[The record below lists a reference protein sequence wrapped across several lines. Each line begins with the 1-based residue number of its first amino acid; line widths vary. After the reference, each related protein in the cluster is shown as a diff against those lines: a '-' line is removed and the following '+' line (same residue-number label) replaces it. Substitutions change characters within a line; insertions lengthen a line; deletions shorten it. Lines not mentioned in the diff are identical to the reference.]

1 MVNWKHLNHGGGFW
15 IGRKGGLRIRVKL
28 NSLFSKFCPLKK
40 SKSVG
45 SLLFRVSE
53 LSNLYIPRTCSFQY
67 NSSSGAIFYGETF
80 TARQTWGSSSKIEG
94 RLKKKKRE
102 KISFSILQFR
112 HVCSKCQV
120 YSICWLTIGG
130 GRSPVAQR
138 TRRIPWPNLIIPDRG

>member
-1 MVNWKHLNHGGGFW
+1 MNREE
-15 IGRKGGLRIRVKL
+15 GRFKNSSEIKL
-28 NSLFSKFCPLKK
+28 SVTKFCPLKK

-80 TARQTWGSSSKIEG
+80 TARQTRGSSSKIEG
-94 RLKKKKRE
+94 RLKKKRE
-102 KISFSILQFR
+102 KISFSIFQFC